1 MIHWLRRNFLTGLVT
16 LAPLAITG
24 WVVWRFYELVSA
36 GIRPWVQ
43 RVPTLA
49 EAYPDFL
56 LTMVGLLAVMLIIA
70 LIGFLARNLI
80 GIAFFRLVERLLER
94 IPIVK
99 SMYSGTKQIAEVM
112 LQDRRTAF
120 RKAVL
125 LEYPR
130 RGIWSLGFVTR
141 EDAGA
146 ATDAVFLPTTPNP
159 TSGIMLLVPRRDLH
173 VLDIPVEQAIKL
185 VVSGGS
191 IMTPEQAEHIS
202 ARLAGSQEMLPPE
215 APGGKDVAP

>member
-1 MIHWLRRNFLTGLVT
+1 MIHWFRRNFLTGLVT
-16 LAPLAITG
+16 VTPLALTV
-24 WVVWRFYELVSA
+24 WVLWRFYELISI
-36 GIRPWVQ
+36 GMRPWVQ
-43 RVPTLA
+43 RVPTL
-49 EAYPDFL
+49 EETYPEFF
-56 LTMVGLLAVMLIIA
+56 LTMLGLLAVMLIIA
-70 LIGFLARNLI
+70 LIGLFTRNLI
-80 GIAFFRLVERLLER
+80 GVAFLRLVERFLER

-99 SMYSGTKQIAEVM
+99 SMYSGTKQIAEVL

-146 ATDAVFLPTTPNP
+146 GTDAVFLPTTPNP
-159 TSGIMLLVPRRDLH
+159 TSGIMLLVPRRDLC
-173 VLDIPVEQAIKL
+173 VLDIPVEAAIKL

-191 IMTPEQAEHIS
+191 IMTPEQAEHIG
-202 ARLAGSQEMLPPE
+202 ARLAGSQESLPE
-215 APGGKDVAP
+215 AEGGKEVAP

>member
-1 MIHWLRRNFLTGLVT
+1 MILWLRRNFLTGLVT
-16 LAPLAITG
+16 LTPLAITV

-49 EAYPDFL
+49 DTYPEFFL
-56 LTMVGLLAVMLIIA
+56 NLVGLLAVMFIIA
-70 LIGFLARNLI
+70 LIGLLARNLI
-80 GIAFFRLVERLLER
+80 GIAFLRLVERFLER
-94 IPIVK
+94 IPVVK
-99 SMYSGTKQIAEVM
+99 SMYSGTKQIAEV
-112 LQDRRTAF
+112 LLHDRGTAF

-141 EDAGA
+141 ENAGGG
-146 ATDAVFLPTTPNP
+146 TDAVFLPTTPNP
-159 TSGIMLLVPRRDLH
+159 TSGYMLLVPQRDLR

-191 IMTPEQAEHIS
+191 IMTDEQAEGIGS
-202 ARLAGSQEMLPPE
+202 MLTAAGEDSPP
-215 APGGKDVAP
+215 GSSHGKDVTP